1 MRKNSFYIGT
11 GMLGMWLFA
20 ACSQDGVP
28 DNGASGSAEMRIY
41 TDVARAEG
49 EETDAGSTANDA
61 VFLFWDFG
69 DVLGNAANPNP
80 LHVKYPQEHIDT
92 YKRPNEPYNTGELYP
107 DGNRRVMATGYAPA
121 TFLVP
126 ETDGGRTDYEKLGLP
141 KKDEDM
147 PEDEEIK
154 NLCQI
159 DVLTSIEPLVASA
172 ALPFDRE
179 GGETLQFMH
188 AQSRVYF
195 NAKLAENAE
204 EYLKN
209 VRITLPPNVVAT
221 QVEWNRDKSLYVP
234 IASGQESYELAQQP
248 KDDNDYY
255 MLTRENPLEIG
266 WAYIVPEQTFLTVS
280 VTVARAE
287 TAGASEEEWKDVTME
302 ATLYFDIKR
311 DGQAEVD
318 QGKSANILYAN
329 ESYTFTLVFS
339 EEGIELIGNKCPWE
353 EGGYLV
359 IPIYPLTD

>member
-1 MRKNSFYIGT
+1 MRMNRLYIGT

-20 ACSQDGVP
+20 ACSQNDVP
-28 DNGASGSAEMRIY
+28 GNEISGSAEMRIY
-41 TDVARAEG
+41 TDVARADG
-49 EETDAGSTANDA
+49 GETDAGSTADNP

-69 DVLGNAANPNP
+69 DVLGNAKDPTP
-80 LHVKYPQEHIDT
+80 LYVKRPEKHIDT

-121 TFLVP
+121 TLTP
-126 ETDGGRTDYEKLGLP
+126 EKRTDYTDNYERLTIPQDGLC
-141 KKDEDM
+141 KT
-147 PEDEEIK
+147 
-154 NLCQI
+154 
-159 DVLTSIEPLVASA
+159 DVLTSITPVVASA

-179 GGETLQFMH
+179 DGETLQFMH

-195 NAKLAENAE
+195 YAKLAENAD

-209 VRITLPPNVVAT
+209 VRITLPSTVVAT

-266 WAYIVPEQTFLTVS
+266 WAYIVPEQTDLSVK
-280 VTVARAE
+280 VTVARGESAE
-287 TAGASEEEWKDVTME
+287 ATEWKDFTVEPTFE
-302 ATLYFDIKR
+302 FKIER
-311 DGQAEVD
+311 DAGD
-318 QGKSANILYAN
+318 DWDKGKNENTLYAN
-329 ESYTFTLVFS
+329 ESYIFTLVFS

-353 EGGYLV
+353 EGGYLI
-359 IPIYPLTD
+359 IPIYPFN

>member
-11 GMLGMWLFA
+11 GVLGMWLFA

-41 TDVARAEG
+41 TDVARADG
-49 EETDAGSTANDA
+49 EKTDAGSTANDA

-69 DVLGNAANPNP
+69 DVLGNVANPNP

-92 YKRPNEPYNTGELYP
+92 YKRPNEPYNTDELYP

-121 TFLVP
+121 TLTP
-126 ETDGGRTDYEKLGLP
+126 ENRTDNTDNYERLTIPKDGLC
-141 KKDEDM
+141 KT
-147 PEDEEIK
+147 
-154 NLCQI
+154 
-159 DVLTSIEPLVASA
+159 DVLTSITPVVASA

-179 GGETLQFMH
+179 DGETLQFMH

-195 NAKLAENAE
+195 YAKLAENAE

-209 VRITLPPNVVAT
+209 VRIKLSPTVVAT

-266 WAYIVPEQTFLTVS
+266 WAYIVPEQTSLPVS

-302 ATLYFDIKR
+302 ATLHFAIER
-311 DGQAEVD
+311 DGQAEED
-318 QGKSANILYAN
+318 QGKNTNTLYAN

>member
-1 MRKNSFYIGT
+1 MRMNRFYIGT

-41 TDVARAEG
+41 TDVARADG

-69 DVLGNAANPNP
+69 DVLGNVANPNP

-92 YKRPNEPYNTGELYP
+92 YKRPNEPYNTDELYP

-121 TFLVP
+121 TLTP
-126 ETDGGRTDYEKLGLP
+126 EKRTDNTDNYERLTIPQDGLC
-141 KKDEDM
+141 KT
-147 PEDEEIK
+147 
-154 NLCQI
+154 
-159 DVLTSIEPLVASA
+159 DVLTSITPVVASA

-179 GGETLQFMH
+179 DGETLQFMH

-195 NAKLAENAE
+195 YAKLAENAE

-221 QVEWNRDKSLYVP
+221 QVEWKRDKSLYVP
-234 IASGQESYELAQQP
+234 IASGQKSYELAQQP
-248 KDDNDYY
+248 NDNNDYY

-266 WAYIVPEQTFLTVS
+266 WAYIVPEQTSLTVS
-280 VTVARAE
+280 VRVARAE

-302 ATLYFDIKR
+302 APLYFDIKR
-311 DGQAEVD
+311 DGQAEED
-318 QGKSANILYAN
+318 QGKNTNTLYAN

>member
-1 MRKNSFYIGT
+1 MRMNRLYIGT
-11 GMLGMWLFA
+11 GMLGMLFFA
-20 ACSQDGVP
+20 ACSQNDVP
-28 DNGASGSAEMRIY
+28 DNGASSSAEMCIY
-41 TDVARAEG
+41 TDVARADG
-49 EETDAGSTANDA
+49 EETDAGSTADNP

-69 DVLGNAANPNP
+69 DVLGNVANPNP

-121 TFLVP
+121 TLTP
-126 ETDGGRTDYEKLGLP
+126 EKRTDNTDNYERLTIPQDGLC
-141 KKDEDM
+141 KT
-147 PEDEEIK
+147 
-154 NLCQI
+154 
-159 DVLTSIEPLVASA
+159 DVLTSITPVVASA

-179 GGETLQFMH
+179 EDGETLQFMH

-195 NAKLAENAE
+195 YAKLAENAE

-221 QVEWNRDKSLYVP
+221 QVEWKRDKSLYVP

-248 KDDNDYY
+248 NDDNDYY
-255 MLTRENPLEIG
+255 MLTPENPLEIG
-266 WAYIVPEQTFLTVS
+266 WAYIIPEQTNLPVS

-287 TAGASEEEWKDVTME
+287 TAGASEEEWKNVTME
-302 ATLYFDIKR
+302 ATLHFDIER
-311 DGQAEVD
+311 DGQAEED
-318 QGKSANILYAN
+318 QGKSANTLYAN

-353 EGGYLV
+353 EGGYLI

>member
-41 TDVARAEG
+41 TDVARADG
-49 EETDAGSTANDA
+49 KETDAGSTADNP

-69 DVLGNAANPNP
+69 DVLGNVANPTP
-80 LHVKYPQEHIDT
+80 LYVKQPKKHIDT

-121 TFLVP
+121 TLTP
-126 ETDGGRTDYEKLGLP
+126 EERTGNTDNYERLTIPKDGLC
-141 KKDEDM
+141 KT
-147 PEDEEIK
+147 
-154 NLCQI
+154 
-159 DVLTSIEPLVASA
+159 DVLTSITPVVASA

-179 GGETLQFMH
+179 DGETLQFMH

-195 NAKLAENAE
+195 YAKLAENAE

-209 VRITLPPNVVAT
+209 VRIKLSPTVVAT
-221 QVEWNRDKSLYVP
+221 HVEWDRKQSLYVP
-234 IASGQESYELAQQP
+234 QADHGEEDSGYTLTQPSDLMLAA
-248 KDDNDYY
+248 
-255 MLTRENPLEIG
+255 ENPLEVG
-266 WAYIVPEQTFLTVS
+266 WAYIVPGQTNLSVE
-280 VTVARAE
+280 VTVARGESAE
-287 TAGASEEEWKDVTME
+287 ATEWKDFTVEPTFE
-302 ATLYFDIKR
+302 FKIER
-311 DGQAEVD
+311 DAGD
-318 QGKSANILYAN
+318 DWDKGKNENTLYAN

-339 EEGIELIGNKCPWE
+339 EEGIELIGNECPWE

-359 IPIYPLTD
+359 IPIYPFN

>member
-1 MRKNSFYIGT
+1 MRMNRLYIGT

-41 TDVARAEG
+41 TDVAL
-49 EETDAGSTANDA
+49 
-61 VFLFWDFG
+61 LFWDFG
-69 DVLGNAANPNP
+69 DVLGNVANPNP

-92 YKRPNEPYNTGELYP
+92 YKRPNEPYNTDELYP

-195 NAKLAENAE
+195 YAKLAENAD

-209 VRITLPPNVVAT
+209 VRITLPSTVVAT
-221 QVEWNRDKSLYVP
+221 QVVWDRDKSLYVP
-234 IASGQESYELAQQP
+234 IASGKESYELAQQP
-248 KDDNDYY
+248 NDNNDYY

-266 WAYIVPEQTFLTVS
+266 WAYIVPGQTSLTVS

-302 ATLYFDIKR
+302 ATLHFAIER
-311 DGQAEVD
+311 DGQAEED
-318 QGKSANILYAN
+318 QGKNTNTLYAN

>member
-1 MRKNSFYIGT
+1 MRKNRLYIGT
-11 GMLGMWLFA
+11 GVFGMWLFA

-28 DNGASGSAEMRIY
+28 DNGASSSAEMCIY
-41 TDVARAEG
+41 TDVARADG
-49 EETDAGSTANDA
+49 EETDAGSTADNP

-69 DVLGNAANPNP
+69 DVLGNVANPNP

-121 TFLVP
+121 TLEP
-126 ETDGGRTDYEKLGLP
+126 EKRTDDTDNYERLTIP
-141 KKDEDM
+141 KDD
-147 PEDEEIK
+147 
-154 NLCQI
+154 LCKT
-159 DVLTSIEPLVASA
+159 DVLTSITPIVASA

-179 GGETLQFMH
+179 DGDTLQFMH

-195 NAKLAENAE
+195 YAKLAENAD

-209 VRITLPPNVVAT
+209 VRITLPSTVVAT
-221 QVEWNRDKSLYVP
+221 QVVWDRDKSLYVP

-255 MLTRENPLEIG
+255 MLTHENSLEIG

-311 DGQAEVD
+311 DGQAEED
-318 QGKSANILYAN
+318 QGKNTKTLYAN

>member
-1 MRKNSFYIGT
+1 MRMNSFYIGT
-11 GMLGMWLFA
+11 GMLGMLFFA
-20 ACSQDGVP
+20 ACSQNGVP
-28 DNGASGSAEMRIY
+28 GNEISGSAEMCIY
-41 TDVARAEG
+41 TDVARADG
-49 EETDAGSTANDA
+49 EETDAGSTADNP

-69 DVLGNAANPNP
+69 DVLGNAEDPTP
-80 LHVKYPQEHIDT
+80 LYVKRPEKHIDT

-121 TFLVP
+121 TLTP
-126 ETDGGRTDYEKLGLP
+126 EKRTDNTDNYERLTIPKDGLC
-141 KKDEDM
+141 KT
-147 PEDEEIK
+147 
-154 NLCQI
+154 
-159 DVLTSIEPLVASA
+159 DVLTSITPVVASA

-179 GGETLQFMH
+179 DGDTLQFMH

-195 NAKLAENAE
+195 YAKLAEGSKE
-204 EYLKN
+204 FLKN
-209 VRITLPPNVVAT
+209 VRIKLSPTVVAT
-221 QVEWNRDKSLYVP
+221 HVEWNRDKSLYVP

-248 KDDNDYY
+248 NDDNDYY
-255 MLTRENPLEIG
+255 MLTPENPLKIG
-266 WAYIVPEQTFLTVS
+266 WAYIIPEQTNLPVS

-302 ATLYFDIKR
+302 ATLHFDIER
-311 DGQAEVD
+311 DGQAEED
-318 QGKSANILYAN
+318 QGKNTNTLYAN

>member
-41 TDVARAEG
+41 TDVARADG

-80 LHVKYPQEHIDT
+80 LHVKYPQEHINT

-121 TFLVP
+121 TLEP
-126 ETDGGRTDYEKLGLP
+126 EKRTDDTDNYERLTIPKDGLC
-141 KKDEDM
+141 KT
-147 PEDEEIK
+147 
-154 NLCQI
+154 
-159 DVLTSIEPLVASA
+159 DVLTSITPVVASA

-179 GGETLQFMH
+179 DGETLQFMH

-195 NAKLAENAE
+195 YAKLAENAE

-234 IASGQESYELAQQP
+234 IASGKESYELAQQP
-248 KDDNDYY
+248 NDDNDYY
-255 MLTRENPLEIG
+255 MLTPENPLEIG
-266 WAYIVPEQTFLTVS
+266 WAYIIPEQTNLPVS

-287 TAGASEEEWKDVTME
+287 TSDASGDEWKDVTME
-302 ATLYFDIKR
+302 ATLHFDIER
-311 DGQAEVD
+311 DGQAEED
-318 QGKSANILYAN
+318 QGKNTNTLYAN

>member
-28 DNGASGSAEMRIY
+28 DNGASGSAEMCIY
-41 TDVARAEG
+41 TDVARADG
-49 EETDAGSTANDA
+49 EETDAGSTADNP

-69 DVLGNAANPNP
+69 DVLGNAEDPTP
-80 LHVKYPQEHIDT
+80 LYVKHPEKHIDT

-121 TFLVP
+121 TLTP
-126 ETDGGRTDYEKLGLP
+126 KKRTDNTDNYERLTIPQDGLC
-141 KKDEDM
+141 KT
-147 PEDEEIK
+147 
-154 NLCQI
+154 
-159 DVLTSIEPLVASA
+159 DVLTSITPVVASA

-179 GGETLQFMH
+179 DGETLQFMH

-195 NAKLAENAE
+195 YAKLAENAE

-221 QVEWNRDKSLYVP
+221 QVEWKRDKSLYVP

-248 KDDNDYY
+248 NNDNDYY

-266 WAYIVPEQTFLTVS
+266 WAYIVPGQTDLSVE
-280 VTVARAE
+280 VTVARGESAE
-287 TAGASEEEWKDVTME
+287 ATEWKDFTVEPTFE
-302 ATLYFDIKR
+302 FKIER
-311 DGQAEVD
+311 DAGD
-318 QGKSANILYAN
+318 DWDKGKNENTLYAN

-359 IPIYPLTD
+359 IPIYPFN

>member
-11 GMLGMWLFA
+11 GVLGMWLFA

-41 TDVARAEG
+41 TDVARADG

-69 DVLGNAANPNP
+69 DVLGNVANPNP

-92 YKRPNEPYNTGELYP
+92 YKRPNEPYNTDELYP

-121 TFLVP
+121 LTP
-126 ETDGGRTDYEKLGLP
+126 EKRTDNTDNYERLTIPKDGLC
-141 KKDEDM
+141 KT
-147 PEDEEIK
+147 
-154 NLCQI
+154 
-159 DVLTSIEPLVASA
+159 DVLTSITPVVASA

-179 GGETLQFMH
+179 DGETLQFMH

-195 NAKLAENAE
+195 YAKLAEGSKE
-204 EYLKN
+204 FLKN
-209 VRITLPPNVVAT
+209 VRIKLSPTVVAT
-221 QVEWNRDKSLYVP
+221 QVEWKRDKSLYVP

-248 KDDNDYY
+248 NDDNDYY
-255 MLTRENPLEIG
+255 MLTPENPLKIG
-266 WAYIVPEQTFLTVS
+266 WAYIIPEQTNLPVS

-302 ATLYFDIKR
+302 ATLHFDIER
-311 DGQAEVD
+311 DRQAEED
-318 QGKSANILYAN
+318 QGKNTNTLYAN

-353 EGGYLV
+353 EGGYLI
-359 IPIYPLTD
+359 IPIYPFN

>member
-11 GMLGMWLFA
+11 GVFGMWLFA

-41 TDVARAEG
+41 TDVARADG

-69 DVLGNAANPNP
+69 DVLGNVANPNP

-92 YKRPNEPYNTGELYP
+92 YKRPNEPYNTDELYP

-121 TFLVP
+121 TLTP
-126 ETDGGRTDYEKLGLP
+126 GKRTDNTNNYERLTIPKDGLC
-141 KKDEDM
+141 KT
-147 PEDEEIK
+147 
-154 NLCQI
+154 
-159 DVLTSIEPLVASA
+159 DVLTSITPVVASA

-179 GGETLQFMH
+179 NGETLQFMH

-195 NAKLAENAE
+195 SAKLAEGSKE
-204 EYLKN
+204 FLKN
-209 VRITLPPNVVAT
+209 VRIKLSPTVVAT

-234 IASGQESYELAQQP
+234 IAFGQESYELAQQP

-255 MLTRENPLEIG
+255 MLTPENSLEIG
-266 WAYIVPEQTFLTVS
+266 WAYIIPEQTNLPVS

-287 TAGASEEEWKDVTME
+287 TAGASEEEWKDVTMK
-302 ATLYFDIKR
+302 ATLHIDIER
-311 DGQAEVD
+311 DGQAEED
-318 QGKSANILYAN
+318 QGKNTNTLYAN

>member
-11 GMLGMWLFA
+11 GVFGMWLFA

-28 DNGASGSAEMRIY
+28 GSETSGSAEMRIY
-41 TDVARAEG
+41 TDVARADG
-49 EETDAGSTANDA
+49 EETDAGSTADNP

-69 DVLGNAANPNP
+69 DVLGNVANPNP

-92 YKRPNEPYNTGELYP
+92 YNRPNEPYNTGERYP

-121 TFLVP
+121 TLEP
-126 ETDGGRTDYEKLGLP
+126 EKRTDDTDNYERLTIPKDGLC
-141 KKDEDM
+141 KT
-147 PEDEEIK
+147 
-154 NLCQI
+154 
-159 DVLTSIEPLVASA
+159 DVLTSITPVVASA

-195 NAKLAENAE
+195 YAKLAENAD

-209 VRITLPPNVVAT
+209 VRITLPSTVVAT
-221 QVEWNRDKSLYVP
+221 QVVWDRDKSLYVP

-248 KDDNDYY
+248 NDDNDYY
-255 MLTRENPLEIG
+255 MLTPENPLEIG
-266 WAYIVPEQTFLTVS
+266 WAYIIPEQTNLPVS

-302 ATLYFDIKR
+302 ATLHFDIER
-311 DGQAEVD
+311 DGQAEED
-318 QGKSANILYAN
+318 QGKNTNTLYAN

>member
-1 MRKNSFYIGT
+1 MRMNRLYIGT
-11 GMLGMWLFA
+11 GMLGMLFFA
-20 ACSQDGVP
+20 ACSQNDVP
-28 DNGASGSAEMRIY
+28 GNEISGSAEMRIY
-41 TDVARAEG
+41 TDVARADG
-49 EETDAGSTANDA
+49 EETNAGSTADNP

-69 DVLGNAANPNP
+69 DVLGNVANPNP

-121 TFLVP
+121 TLTP
-126 ETDGGRTDYEKLGLP
+126 KKRTDNTDNYERLTIPQDGLC
-141 KKDEDM
+141 KT
-147 PEDEEIK
+147 
-154 NLCQI
+154 
-159 DVLTSIEPLVASA
+159 DVLTSITPVVASA

-179 GGETLQFMH
+179 DGDTLQFMH

-195 NAKLAENAE
+195 YAKLAENAE

-255 MLTRENPLEIG
+255 MLTHENSLEIG

-311 DGQAEVD
+311 DGQAEED
-318 QGKSANILYAN
+318 QGKNTKTLYAN

>member
-1 MRKNSFYIGT
+1 MRMNRLYIGT
-11 GMLGMWLFA
+11 GMLGMLFFA
-20 ACSQDGVP
+20 ACSQNDVP
-28 DNGASGSAEMRIY
+28 GNEISGSAEMCIY
-41 TDVARAEG
+41 TDVARADG
-49 EETDAGSTANDA
+49 EETDAESTANNP

-69 DVLGNAANPNP
+69 DVLGNVEDPTP
-80 LHVKYPQEHIDT
+80 LYVKQPQKHIDT
-92 YKRPNEPYNTGELYP
+92 YKRPNEPYNTDELYP

-121 TFLVP
+121 TLTP
-126 ETDGGRTDYEKLGLP
+126 EKRTDNTDNYERLTIPQDGLC
-141 KKDEDM
+141 KT
-147 PEDEEIK
+147 
-154 NLCQI
+154 
-159 DVLTSIEPLVASA
+159 DVLTSITPIVASA

-179 GGETLQFMH
+179 DGETLQFMH

-195 NAKLAENAE
+195 YAKLAENAE

-248 KDDNDYY
+248 NDDNDYY
-255 MLTRENPLEIG
+255 MLTSENPLEIG
-266 WAYIVPEQTFLTVS
+266 WVYIIPEQTNLPVS

-302 ATLYFDIKR
+302 ATLHFDIER
-311 DGQAEVD
+311 DGQAEED
-318 QGKSANILYAN
+318 QGKNTNTLYAN

>member
-11 GMLGMWLFA
+11 GVLGMWLFA

-28 DNGASGSAEMRIY
+28 DNGTSGSAEMRIY
-41 TDVARAEG
+41 TDVARADG
-49 EETDAGSTANDA
+49 EETDAGSTADNP

-69 DVLGNAANPNP
+69 DVLGNVVDPTP

-92 YKRPNEPYNTGELYP
+92 YKRPNEPYNTDELYP

-121 TFLVP
+121 TLTP
-126 ETDGGRTDYEKLGLP
+126 EKRTDNTYNYERLTIP
-141 KKDEDM
+141 QDD
-147 PEDEEIK
+147 
-154 NLCQI
+154 LCKT
-159 DVLTSIEPLVASA
+159 DVLTSITPVVASA

-179 GGETLQFMH
+179 NGETLQFMH

-195 NAKLAENAE
+195 YAKLAENAE

-209 VRITLPPNVVAT
+209 VRIKLSPTVVAT
-221 QVEWNRDKSLYVP
+221 HVEWDRKQSLYVP
-234 IASGQESYELAQQP
+234 QADHGEEDSGYTLTQP
-248 KDDNDYY
+248 GDL
-255 MLTRENPLEIG
+255 MLTAEKPLEVG
-266 WAYIVPEQTFLTVS
+266 WAYIVPGQTDLLVE
-280 VTVARAE
+280 VTVARGESAE
-287 TAGASEEEWKDVTME
+287 ATEWKDFTVEPTFE
-302 ATLYFDIKR
+302 FKIER
-311 DGQAEVD
+311 DAGD
-318 QGKSANILYAN
+318 DWDKGKNENTLYAN

>member
-1 MRKNSFYIGT
+1 MRMNRLYIGT

-41 TDVARAEG
+41 TDVARADG
-49 EETDAGSTANDA
+49 EETDAGSTADNP

-69 DVLGNAANPNP
+69 DVLGNAKDPTP
-80 LHVKYPQEHIDT
+80 LYVKRPEKHIDT

-121 TFLVP
+121 TLTP
-126 ETDGGRTDYEKLGLP
+126 EKRTDNTDNTDNYERLTIPKDGLC
-141 KKDEDM
+141 KT
-147 PEDEEIK
+147 
-154 NLCQI
+154 
-159 DVLTSIEPLVASA
+159 DVLTSITPVVASA

-179 GGETLQFMH
+179 DGETLQFMH

-195 NAKLAENAE
+195 YAKLAENAE

-221 QVEWNRDKSLYVP
+221 QVEWKRDKSLYVP

-248 KDDNDYY
+248 NDNNDYY

-302 ATLYFDIKR
+302 ATLYFDIER
-311 DGQAEVD
+311 DGQAEED
-318 QGKSANILYAN
+318 QGKNTNKLYAN

>member
-28 DNGASGSAEMRIY
+28 DNGASGSVEMRIY
-41 TDVARAEG
+41 TDVARADG
-49 EETDAGSTANDA
+49 EETDAGSTADNP

-69 DVLGNAANPNP
+69 DVLGNAVDPTP
-80 LHVKYPQEHIDT
+80 LYVKRPEKHIDT

-121 TFLVP
+121 TLTP
-126 ETDGGRTDYEKLGLP
+126 EKRTDNTDNYERLTIP
-141 KKDEDM
+141 QDD
-147 PEDEEIK
+147 
-154 NLCQI
+154 LCKT
-159 DVLTSIEPLVASA
+159 DVLTSITPVVASA

-179 GGETLQFMH
+179 NGETLQFMH

-195 NAKLAENAE
+195 YAKLAEGSKE
-204 EYLKN
+204 FLKN
-209 VRITLPPNVVAT
+209 VRIKLSPTVVAT
-221 QVEWNRDKSLYVP
+221 QVEWKRDKSLYVP

-248 KDDNDYY
+248 NDNNDYY
-255 MLTRENPLEIG
+255 MLSPENPLEIG
-266 WAYIVPEQTFLTVS
+266 WAYIIPERTNLRVS

-287 TAGASEEEWKDVTME
+287 TSDASGDEWKDVTME
-302 ATLYFDIKR
+302 ATLYFDIER
-311 DGQAEVD
+311 DGQAEED
-318 QGKSANILYAN
+318 QGKKTNTLYAN

>member
-11 GMLGMWLFA
+11 GVFGMWLFA

-28 DNGASGSAEMRIY
+28 NNGASGSAEMRIY
-41 TDVARAEG
+41 TDVARADG
-49 EETDAGSTANDA
+49 EATDAGSTANDA

-69 DVLGNAANPNP
+69 DVLGNAVDPTP
-80 LHVKYPQEHIDT
+80 LYVKRPEKHIDT

-121 TFLVP
+121 TLTP
-126 ETDGGRTDYEKLGLP
+126 EKRTDNTDNYERLTIP
-141 KKDEDM
+141 QDD
-147 PEDEEIK
+147 
-154 NLCQI
+154 LCKT
-159 DVLTSIEPLVASA
+159 DVLTSITPVVASA

-179 GGETLQFMH
+179 YGETLQFMH

-195 NAKLAENAE
+195 YAKLAEGSKE
-204 EYLKN
+204 FLKN
-209 VRITLPPNVVAT
+209 VRIKLFPTVVAT
-221 QVEWNRDKSLYVP
+221 HVEWKRDKSLYVP

-248 KDDNDYY
+248 NDDNDYY
-255 MLTRENPLEIG
+255 MLTPENPLKIG
-266 WAYIVPEQTFLTVS
+266 WAYIIPEQINLPVS
-280 VTVARAE
+280 VEVARAE
-287 TAGASEEEWKDVTME
+287 TSDASGDEWKDVTME

-318 QGKSANILYAN
+318 QGKSANKLYAN

>member
-1 MRKNSFYIGT
+1 
-11 GMLGMWLFA
+11 MLGMWLFA
-20 ACSQDGVP
+20 ACSQNDVP
-28 DNGASGSAEMRIY
+28 GNEISGSAEMCIY
-41 TDVARAEG
+41 TDVARADG
-49 EETDAGSTANDA
+49 EETNAGSTADNP

-69 DVLGNAANPNP
+69 DVLGNAEYPTP
-80 LHVKYPQEHIDT
+80 LYVERPEKHIDT

-121 TFLVP
+121 TLTP
-126 ETDGGRTDYEKLGLP
+126 EKRTDNTDNYERLTIPQDGLC
-141 KKDEDM
+141 KT
-147 PEDEEIK
+147 
-154 NLCQI
+154 
-159 DVLTSIEPLVASA
+159 DVLTSITPIVASA

-179 GGETLQFMH
+179 DGETLQFMH

-195 NAKLAENAE
+195 YAKLAENTV

-209 VRITLPPNVVAT
+209 VRITLPSSAVAT

-234 IASGQESYELAQQP
+234 KESGQESYELAQQP
-248 KDDNDYY
+248 NDDNDYY
-255 MLTRENPLEIG
+255 MLTSENPLEIG
-266 WAYIVPEQTFLTVS
+266 WVYIIPEQTNLPVS

-287 TAGASEEEWKDVTME
+287 TAGASEKEWKDVTME
-302 ATLYFDIKR
+302 ATLHFAIER
-311 DGQAEVD
+311 DGQAEED
-318 QGKSANILYAN
+318 QGKNTNTLYAN

>member
-28 DNGASGSAEMRIY
+28 GSETSGSAEMRIY
-41 TDVARAEG
+41 TDVARADG
-49 EETDAGSTANDA
+49 EETNAGSTADNP

-69 DVLGNAANPNP
+69 VVLVNAVDPTP
-80 LHVKYPQEHIDT
+80 LYVERPEKHIDT

-121 TFLVP
+121 TLTP
-126 ETDGGRTDYEKLGLP
+126 EKRTDNTDNYERLTIPQDGLC
-141 KKDEDM
+141 KT
-147 PEDEEIK
+147 
-154 NLCQI
+154 
-159 DVLTSIEPLVASA
+159 DVLTSITPVVASA

-179 GGETLQFMH
+179 DGETLQFMH

-195 NAKLAENAE
+195 YAKLAENAE

-221 QVEWNRDKSLYVP
+221 QVEWKRDKSLYVP
-234 IASGQESYELAQQP
+234 IASGQKSYELAQQP
-248 KDDNDYY
+248 NDNNDYY

-266 WAYIVPEQTFLTVS
+266 WAYIVPEQTSLTVS
-280 VTVARAE
+280 VRVARAE
-287 TAGASEEEWKDVTME
+287 TAGASEDEWKDVTME
-302 ATLYFDIKR
+302 ATLYFDIER
-311 DGQAEVD
+311 DGQAEED
-318 QGKSANILYAN
+318 QGKNTNKLYAN

-353 EGGYLV
+353 EGGYLI
-359 IPIYPLTD
+359 IPIYPFN

>member
-41 TDVARAEG
+41 TDVARAGG

-69 DVLGNAANPNP
+69 DVLGNVANPNP

-92 YKRPNEPYNTGELYP
+92 YKRPNEPYNTDELYP

-121 TFLVP
+121 TLTP
-126 ETDGGRTDYEKLGLP
+126 EKRTDNTVNYERLTIPQDGLC
-141 KKDEDM
+141 KT
-147 PEDEEIK
+147 
-154 NLCQI
+154 
-159 DVLTSIEPLVASA
+159 DVLTSITPVVASA

-179 GGETLQFMH
+179 DGETLQFMH

-195 NAKLAENAE
+195 YAKLAENAE

-209 VRITLPPNVVAT
+209 VRIKLSPTVVAT
-221 QVEWNRDKSLYVP
+221 HVEWDRDKSLYVP

-248 KDDNDYY
+248 NDDNDYY
-255 MLTRENPLEIG
+255 MLTPENSLKIG
-266 WAYIVPEQTFLTVS
+266 WAYIVPGQTGLSVE
-280 VTVARAE
+280 VTVARGESAE
-287 TAGASEEEWKDVTME
+287 ATEWKDFTVEPTFE
-302 ATLYFDIKR
+302 FKIER
-311 DGQAEVD
+311 DAGD
-318 QGKSANILYAN
+318 DWDKGKNKNTLYAN

-353 EGGYLV
+353 EGGYLI
-359 IPIYPLTD
+359 IPIYPFN